1 MLTGVPPGPS
11 PSAPPLPRGIRADE
25 LAEFRA
31 FQAGLRW
38 GVAIGFAFGG
48 CVAVVTMIVVGAL
61 R

>member
-11 PSAPPLPRGIRADE
+11 QDAPPLPRGISADE

-38 GVAIGFAFGG
+38 GVAIGIFVGGFIALVVVVFGD
-48 CVAVVTMIVVGAL
+48 AL